1 MLDSRVPRFG
11 LRAGQ
16 SLRLGIAAD
25 GLALLRVRA
34 WPRAGVDVLAVQ
46 PVEAGAP
53 DALAIGLRALLV
65 EAAPRGWP
73 LTVVL
78 ADDLVRL
85 WQVPPPPGAARM
97 GDLQAAAALR
107 YQSLFGTLPLEWRI
121 SADWDASS
129 PFLAAAAPEPL
140 LQLLDTLARE
150 LGFHLV
156 EVTPQ
161 FVAALNC
168 WRRAR
173 RPGAWFGLV
182 HGGVLSIAAY
192 DGALLCAVRT
202 AVIPEGADR
211 DWLEAHV
218 AREAL
223 RVGVGRP
230 ERLQLCGA
238 APHGWASSAGRLKF
252 ACTLLE
258 DDSQGD
264 WPLQVRLARTG
275 LQA

>member
-1 MLDSRVPRFG
+1 MRRRFG
-11 LRAGQ
+11 E
-16 SLRLGIAAD
+16 SLRLGVAAD
-25 GLALLRVRA
+25 GLALLRVSG
-34 WPRAGVDVLAVQ
+34 WPRAGAEVLALQ

-53 DALAIGLRALLV
+53 DALAIGLRALLK
-65 EAAPRGWP
+65 ELDPRGWP

-85 WQVPPPPGAARM
+85 WQVPPPAGATRF

-107 YQSLFGTLPLEWRI
+107 HQSLFGALPQEWRI
-121 SADWDASS
+121 SADWDAAR
-129 PFLAAAAPEPL
+129 PFLAAAAPEAL
-140 LQLLDTLARE
+140 LGLLETLARE
-150 LGFHLV
+150 ERFHLV
-156 EVTPQ
+156 EVAPQ
-161 FVAALNC
+161 FVAAMNA

-192 DGALLCAVRT
+192 EGAALAAVRT
-202 AVIPEGADR
+202 AVIPLDADR

-238 APHGWASSAGRLKF
+238 APAGWASSAGRLKF
-252 ACTLLE
+252 ACILLE
-258 DDSQGD
+258 DETAGD
-264 WPLQVRLARTG
+264 WPLHVRLARTG
-275 LQA
+275 LRA

>member
-1 MLDSRVPRFG
+1 MLSSRTLKF
-11 LRAGQ
+11 GQ
-16 SLRLGIAAD
+16 SLRLGVAAD
-25 GLALLRVRA
+25 GLALLRVSG
-34 WPRAGVDVLAVQ
+34 WPRPRAEVLAQQ

-53 DALAIGLRALLV
+53 DALAAGLRALLA
-65 EAAPRGWP
+65 EADPRGWP

-85 WQVPPPPGAARM
+85 WQVAPPPGATRL
-97 GDLQAAAALR
+97 GDLQAACALR
-107 YQSLFGTLPLEWRI
+107 HQGLFGALPSEWRI
-121 SADWDASS
+121 SADWDAAR
-129 PFLAAAAPEPL
+129 PFLAAAAPEAL
-140 LQLLDTLARE
+140 LALLESLARAHR
-150 LGFHLV
+150 FHLV

-161 FVAALNC
+161 FVAAMNG
-168 WRRAR
+168 WRRER

-182 HGGVLSIAAY
+182 HGGVLSLAAY
-192 DGALLCAVRT
+192 DGPALAAVRT
-202 AVIPEGADR
+202 AVIPPGADR

-238 APHGWASSAGRLKF
+238 APSGWASSAGRLKF

-258 DDSQGD
+258 DDSAD
-264 WPLQVRLARTG
+264 WPLHVRLARTG
-275 LQA
+275 IAK

>member
-1 MLDSRVPRFG
+1 MLSRPSLPF
-11 LRAGQ
+11 GQ
-16 SLRLGIAAD
+16 SLRLGVAAD

-34 WPRAGVDVLAVQ
+34 WPRPRVEVLAQQ

-53 DALAIGLRALLV
+53 DALAIGLRALLA

-73 LTVVL
+73 VSVVL
-78 ADDLVRL
+78 ADELVRL
-85 WQVPPPPGAARM
+85 WQVPPPQGAARM
-97 GDLQAAAALR
+97 GDLEAAAALR
-107 YQSLFGTLPLEWRI
+107 YQSLFGALPLGWRI
-121 SADWDASS
+121 SADWDAAR
-129 PFLAAAAPEPL
+129 PFLASAAPEPL
-140 LQLLDTLARE
+140 LQLLEGLARE
-150 LGFHLV
+150 QRFHLV
-156 EVTPQ
+156 EVAPQ
-161 FVAALNC
+161 FVAAMNT
-168 WRRAR
+168 WRRER

-192 DGALLCAVRT
+192 EGAALVAVRT
-202 AVIPEGADR
+202 APIPEGADR

-223 RVGVGRP
+223 RVGAGRP

-238 APHGWASSAGRLKF
+238 APSGWASSAGRLKF

-264 WPLQVRLARTG
+264 WPLHVRLARTG
-275 LQA
+275 LHP